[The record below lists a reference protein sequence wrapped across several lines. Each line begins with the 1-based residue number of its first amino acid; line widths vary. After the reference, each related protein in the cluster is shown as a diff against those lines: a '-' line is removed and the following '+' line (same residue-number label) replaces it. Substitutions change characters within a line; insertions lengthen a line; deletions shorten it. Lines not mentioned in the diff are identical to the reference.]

1 MHYLGIDVGKKESY
15 VAHYE
20 NNEIVNEFVLHYDY
34 NSLTRF
40 SYYVNGLKTKL
51 IVFEATGVYSTL
63 IKDFCQK

>member
-34 NSLTRF
+34 SHT
-40 SYYVNGLKTKL
+40 T
-51 IVFEATGVYSTL
+51 
-63 IKDFCQK
+63 